1 MKKKLNIL
9 LGILL
14 AITVAL
20 LIYAIAAPHS
30 DDFSAYDASISF
42 NLIWCYVLLG
52 LAVLSAIVS
61 AVFSTVQNPASIKG
75 ASLSFVLIVV
85 VVGVAYFISAGH
97 TVEIPDIANG
107 GFFARTPTVIAET
120 GIIVTYVA
128 LVAAI
133 LVTIGT
139 EIYNALK

>member
-9 LGILL
+9 LGVLL

-20 LIYAIAAPHS
+20 LVYAIVMPHS
-30 DDFSAYDASISF
+30 DDFSAYDASISL
-42 NLIWCYVLLG
+42 NLVWGYVLFG
-52 LAVLSAIVS
+52 LAILSAIGC
-61 AVFSTVQNPASIKG
+61 AVFGTIKNPASIKG
-75 ASLSFVLIVV
+75 ALLSLGLIVV

-97 TVEIPDIANG
+97 TVEIPDVANG

-128 LVAAI
+128 LIAAI

-139 EIYNALK
+139 EIYNAFK